1 MSFSR
6 NILLTL
12 FISFPIFLNSQTD
25 KDKSDFINDIYNEAL
40 SNGKSYEWLEYL
52 SNDIGHRLSGSV
64 NAERAVKWGKEEL
77 LPISDKVWL
86 QPVMVPKWVRGAPE
100 YAHIESTSG
109 KTIPVPI
116 LALGGSISTPSIGIN
131 ANVIEVKSFDD
142 LDILGEEK
150 IKDKIVFYNR
160 PMDRTIINTFQAYSQ
175 SVDQRTQGAKYASKY
190 GAIGV
195 IVRSMTTASDDFPH
209 TGSMYYDDLPLNKRI
224 PAAAIST
231 NGADILSSLLSLNKE
246 VKFYFRQNSK
256 NFPDQ
261 LSHNVIAEVKGS
273 KNPDEIIVVGGHLDS
288 WDVGDGSHDDG
299 SGIVQSMEVLRILKS
314 LGYKPNRTIRVVLF
328 MNEENG
334 LRGGNKYA
342 EIARKKNENH
352 FFALESDAG
361 GFTPRGFSFDTSVE
375 EFESI
380 KLWVNFFKDYA
391 LDSFFLGGSGAD
403 IGPLKDGKVILSGLR
418 PDPQRYFDYHH
429 AHSDT
434 FDKINR
440 RELELGAAA
449 MTALVYLMDNHKLYK

>member
-1 MSFSR
+1 MVF
-6 NILLTL
+6 IKKIIITLIITCPLLL
-12 FISFPIFLNSQTD
+12 YSQTD
-25 KDKSDFINDIYNEAL
+25 LEKSDFINNIYNEAL
-40 SNGKSYEWLEYL
+40 SNGESYEWLEYL

-64 NAERAVKWGKEEL
+64 NAERAVKWGRDEL
-77 LPISDKVWL
+77 IKISDKVWL

-100 YAHIESTSG
+100 YAHIESTPG
-109 KTIPVPI
+109 KTISVPI
-116 LALGGSISTPSIGIN
+116 LALGGSISTPSIGII
-131 ANVIEVKSFDD
+131 ANVVEVKNFND
-142 LDILGEEK
+142 LDKLGEEK
-150 IKDKIVFYNR
+150 VKGKIVFYNR
-160 PMDRTIINTFQAYSQ
+160 PMDPTIINTFEAYGQ
-175 SVDQRTQGAKYASKY
+175 TVNQRTQGAKYAAQF
-190 GAIGV
+190 GAVGV

-231 NGADILSSLLSLNKE
+231 NGADLLSSMLSLNKE

-261 LSHNVIAEVKGS
+261 LSHNVIAEIKGS
-273 KNPDEIIVVGGHLDS
+273 KYPHEIIVVGGHLDS

-299 SGIVQSMEVLRILKS
+299 AGIVQSMEVLRIFNS

-342 EIARKKNENH
+342 QIAKEKNENH

-380 KLWVNFFKDYA
+380 EPWVEYFKDYA
-391 LDSFFLGGSGAD
+391 LENFFLGGSGAD
-403 IGPLKDGKVILSGLR
+403 IGPLKDGRVILSGLR

-429 AHSDT
+429 APSDT

-449 MTALVYLMDNHKLYK
+449 MTALVYLMDNHKL

>member
-77 LPISDKVWL
+77 LTISDKVWL

-160 PMDRTIINTFQAYSQ
+160 PMDPTIINTFQAYSQ

-190 GAIGV
+190 GAVGV

-209 TGSMYYDDLPLNKRI
+209 TGSMYYDDLPLNERI

-380 KLWVNFFKDYA
+380 KLWIRFFKDYA

>member
-1 MSFSR
+1 MVFIKKIII
-6 NILLTL
+6 ILIITCPFL
-12 FISFPIFLNSQTD
+12 LNSQTD
-25 KDKSDFINDIYNEAL
+25 LEKSNFINDIYNEAL
-40 SNGKSYEWLEYL
+40 SNGESYEWLEYL

-64 NAERAVKWGKEEL
+64 NAERAVKWGRDEL
-77 LPISDKVWL
+77 IKISDKVWL

-100 YAHIESTSG
+100 YAHIESTPG

-116 LALGGSISTPSIGIN
+116 LALGGSISTPSIGII
-131 ANVIEVKSFDD
+131 ANVVEVKNFND
-142 LDILGEEK
+142 LDKLGEEK
-150 IKDKIVFYNR
+150 VKGKIVFYNR
-160 PMDRTIINTFQAYSQ
+160 PMDPTIINTFEAYSQ
-175 SVDQRTQGAKYASKY
+175 TVNQRTQGAKYAAQY
-190 GAIGV
+190 GAVGV

-231 NGADILSSLLSLNKE
+231 NGADLLSSMLSLNKE

-261 LSHNVIAEVKGS
+261 LSHNVIAEIKGS
-273 KNPDEIIVVGGHLDS
+273 KYPHEIIVVGGHLDS

-299 SGIVQSMEVLRILKS
+299 AGIVQSMEVIRIFKS

-342 EIARKKNENH
+342 QIAKEKNENH

-380 KLWVNFFKDYA
+380 EPWVEYFKDYA
-391 LDSFFLGGSGAD
+391 LENFFLGGSGAD
-403 IGPLKDGKVILSGLR
+403 IGPLKDGRVILSGLR

-429 AHSDT
+429 APSDT

-449 MTALVYLMDNHKLYK
+449 MTALVYLMDNHKL

>member
-1 MSFSR
+1 MVF
-6 NILLTL
+6 IKKIIITVIITCPFLLY
-12 FISFPIFLNSQTD
+12 SQTD
-25 KDKSDFINDIYNEAL
+25 LEKSDFINNIYNEAL
-40 SNGKSYEWLEYL
+40 SNGESYEWLEYL

-64 NAERAVKWGKEEL
+64 NAERAVKWGRDEL
-77 LPISDKVWL
+77 IKISDKVWL

-100 YAHIESTSG
+100 YAHIESTPG

-116 LALGGSISTPSIGIN
+116 LALGGSISTPSIGII
-131 ANVIEVKSFDD
+131 ANVVEVKNFND
-142 LDILGEEK
+142 LDKLGEEK
-150 IKDKIVFYNR
+150 VKGKIVFYNR
-160 PMDRTIINTFQAYSQ
+160 PMDPTIINTFEAYGQ
-175 SVDQRTQGAKYASKY
+175 TVNQRTQGAKYAAQF
-190 GAIGV
+190 GAVGV

-231 NGADILSSLLSLNKE
+231 NGADLLSSMLSLNKE

-261 LSHNVIAEVKGS
+261 LSHNVIAEIKGS
-273 KNPDEIIVVGGHLDS
+273 KYPDEIIVVGGHLDS

-299 SGIVQSMEVLRILKS
+299 AGIVQSMEVIRIFNS

-342 EIARKKNENH
+342 QIAKEKNENH

-380 KLWVNFFKDYA
+380 EPWVEYFKDYA
-391 LDSFFLGGSGAD
+391 LENFFLGGSGAD
-403 IGPLKDGKVILSGLR
+403 IGPLKDGRVILSGLR

-429 AHSDT
+429 APSDT

-449 MTALVYLMDNHKLYK
+449 MTALVYLMDNHKL

>member
-1 MSFSR
+1 MVF
-6 NILLTL
+6 IKKIIITL
-12 FISFPIFLNSQTD
+12 IITCPFLLNSQTD
-25 KDKSDFINDIYNEAL
+25 LEKSDFISNIYNEAL
-40 SNGKSYEWLEYL
+40 SNGESYEWLEYL

-64 NAERAVKWGKEEL
+64 NAERAVKWGRDEL
-77 LPISDKVWL
+77 IKISDKVWL

-100 YAHIESTSG
+100 YAHIESTPG
-109 KTIPVPI
+109 KTISVPI
-116 LALGGSISTPSIGIN
+116 LALGGSISTPSIGII
-131 ANVIEVKSFDD
+131 ANVVEVKNFND
-142 LDILGEEK
+142 LDKLGEEK
-150 IKDKIVFYNR
+150 VKGKIVFYNR
-160 PMDRTIINTFQAYSQ
+160 PMDPTIINTFEAYGQ
-175 SVDQRTQGAKYASKY
+175 TVNQRTQGAKYAAQF
-190 GAIGV
+190 GAVGV

-231 NGADILSSLLSLNKE
+231 NGADLLSSMLSLNKE

-261 LSHNVIAEVKGS
+261 LSHNVIAEIKGS
-273 KNPDEIIVVGGHLDS
+273 KYPHEIIVVGGHLDS

-299 SGIVQSMEVLRILKS
+299 AGIVQSMEVIRIFNS

-342 EIARKKNENH
+342 QIAKEKNENH

-380 KLWVNFFKDYA
+380 EPWVEYFKDYA
-391 LDSFFLGGSGAD
+391 LENFFLGGSGAD
-403 IGPLKDGKVILSGLR
+403 IGPLKDGRVILSGLR

-429 AHSDT
+429 APSDT

-449 MTALVYLMDNHKLYK
+449 MTALIYLMDNHKL

>member
-1 MSFSR
+1 MVF
-6 NILLTL
+6 IKKIIITL
-12 FISFPIFLNSQTD
+12 IITCPFLLNSQTD
-25 KDKSDFINDIYNEAL
+25 LEKSDFINNIYNEAL
-40 SNGKSYEWLEYL
+40 SNGESYEWLEYL

-64 NAERAVKWGKEEL
+64 NAERAVKWGRNEL
-77 LPISDKVWL
+77 IKISDKVWL

-100 YAHIESTSG
+100 YAHIESTPG
-109 KTIPVPI
+109 KTISVPI
-116 LALGGSISTPSIGIN
+116 LALGGSISTPSIGII
-131 ANVIEVKSFDD
+131 ANVVEVKSFDD
-142 LDILGEEK
+142 LDKLGEEK
-150 IKDKIVFYNR
+150 VKGKIVFYNR
-160 PMDRTIINTFQAYSQ
+160 PMDPTIINTFEAYSQ
-175 SVDQRTQGAKYASKY
+175 TVNQRTQGAKYAAQY
-190 GAIGV
+190 GAVGV

-231 NGADILSSLLSLNKE
+231 NGADLHSSMLSLNKE

-261 LSHNVIAEVKGS
+261 LSHNVIAEIKGS
-273 KNPDEIIVVGGHLDS
+273 KYPHEIIVVGGHLDS

-299 SGIVQSMEVLRILKS
+299 AGIVQSMEVIRIFNS

-342 EIARKKNENH
+342 QIAKEKNENH

-380 KLWVNFFKDYA
+380 EPWVEYFKDYA
-391 LDSFFLGGSGAD
+391 LENFFLGGSGAD
-403 IGPLKDGKVILSGLR
+403 IGPLKDGRVILSGLR

-429 AHSDT
+429 APSDT

-449 MTALVYLMDNHKLYK
+449 MTALVYLMDNHKL

>member
-1 MSFSR
+1 MSFIRKTSL
-6 NILLTL
+6 ILL
-12 FISFPIFLNSQTD
+12 ISFPFFLNSQTD
-25 KDKSDFINDIYNEAL
+25 KEKSDFINDIYNEAL
-40 SNGKSYEWLEYL
+40 SNGKSYDWLEYL

-64 NAERAVKWGKEEL
+64 NAETAVKWGKEEL
-77 LPISDKVWL
+77 SSISDKVWL

-100 YAHIESTSG
+100 YAHIESTDG
-109 KTIPVPI
+109 KTISVPI
-116 LALGGSISTPSIGIN
+116 LALGGSISTPSIGIV
-131 ANVIEVKSFDD
+131 ANVVEVKSFDE
-142 LDILGEEK
+142 LDQLGEEK
-150 IKDKIVFYNR
+150 INGKIVFYNR
-160 PMDRTIINTFQAYSQ
+160 PMNPTIINTFQAYGQ
-175 SVDQRTQGAKYASKY
+175 SVNQRTQGAKYAAQY
-190 GAIGV
+190 GAVGV
-195 IVRSMTTASDDFPH
+195 IVRSMTTASDNFPH

-231 NGADILSSLLSLNKE
+231 NGADLLSYMLSLNKE

-261 LSHNVIAEVKGS
+261 LSHNVIAEVRGS
-273 KNPDEIIVVGGHLDS
+273 KSPDEIIVIGGHLDS

-299 SGIVQSMEVLRILKS
+299 AGIVQSMEVIRILNS

-342 EIARKKNENH
+342 EIARAKNENH

-361 GFTPRGFSFDTSVE
+361 GFTPRGFSFDTSIE

-380 KLWVNFFKDYA
+380 KSWVGYFKDYA
-391 LDSFFLGGSGAD
+391 LDNFFIGGSGAD

-429 AHSDT
+429 SNSDT

-449 MTALVYLMDNHKLYK
+449 MTALVYLMDNHKL

>member
-1 MSFSR
+1 MRFIKK
-6 NILLTL
+6 ILLIFL
-12 FISFPIFLNSQTD
+12 VSSPIFLNSQND

-77 LPISDKVWL
+77 SPISDKVWL

-100 YAHIESTSG
+100 YAHIESTPG

-131 ANVIEVKSFDD
+131 ANVIEVKSFEE
-142 LDILGEEK
+142 LDRIGEKK
-150 IKDKIVFYNR
+150 IKGKIVFYNR
-160 PMDRTIINTFQAYSQ
+160 PMDPTVINTFQAYGQ
-175 SVDQRTQGAKYASKY
+175 TVNQRTQGAKYAAQY
-190 GAIGV
+190 GAVGV
-195 IVRSMTTASDDFPH
+195 IVRSMTTAYDDFPH
-209 TGSMYYDDLPLNKRI
+209 TGSMYYDDLPLNMRI

-231 NGADILSSLLSLNKE
+231 NGADLLSSMLSLNKE

-261 LSHNVIAEVKGS
+261 LSHNVIAEVKGN
-273 KNPDEIIVVGGHLDS
+273 KYPDEIIVVGGHLDS

-299 SGIVQSMEVLRILKS
+299 AGIVQSMEVIRIFKS

-342 EIARKKNENH
+342 EIAREKNENH

-361 GFTPRGFSFDTSVE
+361 GFTPRGFSFDTSAE
-375 EFESI
+375 EFELI
-380 KLWVNFFKDYA
+380 QPWVKYFKDYA
-391 LDSFFLGGSGAD
+391 LDNFFLGGSGAD
-403 IGPLKDGKVILSGLR
+403 IGPLKDGRVILSGLR

-429 AHSDT
+429 APSDT

-449 MTALVYLMDNHKLYK
+449 MTALIYLIDNHKL

>member
-1 MSFSR
+1 MVF
-6 NILLTL
+6 IKKIIITLIITCPFLLY
-12 FISFPIFLNSQTD
+12 SQTD
-25 KDKSDFINDIYNEAL
+25 LEKSDFINNIYNEAL
-40 SNGKSYEWLEYL
+40 SNGESYEWLEYL

-64 NAERAVKWGKEEL
+64 NAERAVKWGRDEL
-77 LPISDKVWL
+77 IKISDKVWL

-100 YAHIESTSG
+100 YAHIESTPG
-109 KTIPVPI
+109 KTISVPI
-116 LALGGSISTPSIGIN
+116 LALGGSISTPSIGII
-131 ANVIEVKSFDD
+131 ANVVEVKSFDD
-142 LDILGEEK
+142 LDKLGEEK
-150 IKDKIVFYNR
+150 VKGKIVFYNR
-160 PMDRTIINTFQAYSQ
+160 PMDPTIINTFEAYGQ
-175 SVDQRTQGAKYASKY
+175 TVNQRTQGAKYAAQY
-190 GAIGV
+190 GAVGV

-231 NGADILSSLLSLNKE
+231 NGADLLSSMLSLNKE

-261 LSHNVIAEVKGS
+261 LSHNVIAEIKGS
-273 KNPDEIIVVGGHLDS
+273 KYPHEIIVVGGHLDS

-299 SGIVQSMEVLRILKS
+299 AGIVQSMEVIRIFNS

-342 EIARKKNENH
+342 QIAKEKNENH

-380 KLWVNFFKDYA
+380 EPWVEYFKDYA
-391 LDSFFLGGSGAD
+391 LENFFLGGSGAD
-403 IGPLKDGKVILSGLR
+403 IGPLKDGRVILSGLR

-429 AHSDT
+429 APSDT

-449 MTALVYLMDNHKLYK
+449 MTALVYLMDNHKL

>member
-1 MSFSR
+1 MVF
-6 NILLTL
+6 IKKIIITLIITCPFLLY
-12 FISFPIFLNSQTD
+12 SQTD
-25 KDKSDFINDIYNEAL
+25 LEKSDFINNIYNEAL
-40 SNGKSYEWLEYL
+40 SNGESYEWLEYL

-64 NAERAVKWGKEEL
+64 NAERAVKWGRDEL
-77 LPISDKVWL
+77 IKISDKVWL

-100 YAHIESTSG
+100 YAHIESTPG
-109 KTIPVPI
+109 KTISVPI
-116 LALGGSISTPSIGIN
+116 LALGGSISTPSIGII
-131 ANVIEVKSFDD
+131 ANVVEVKSFND
-142 LDILGEEK
+142 LDKLGEEEVK
-150 IKDKIVFYNR
+150 GKIVFYNR
-160 PMDRTIINTFQAYSQ
+160 PMDPTIINTFQAYSKT
-175 SVDQRTQGAKYASKY
+175 VNQRTQGAKYAAKY
-190 GAIGV
+190 GAVGV

-231 NGADILSSLLSLNKE
+231 NGADLLSSMLSLNKE

-261 LSHNVIAEVKGS
+261 LSHNVIAEIKGS
-273 KNPDEIIVVGGHLDS
+273 KYPDEIIVVGGHLDS

-299 SGIVQSMEVLRILKS
+299 AGIVQSMEVIRIFNS

-342 EIARKKNENH
+342 QMAKEKNENH

-380 KLWVNFFKDYA
+380 EPWVEYFKDYA
-391 LDSFFLGGSGAD
+391 LENFFLGGSGAD
-403 IGPLKDGKVILSGLR
+403 IGPLKDGRVILSGLR

-429 AHSDT
+429 APSDT

-449 MTALVYLMDNHKLYK
+449 MTALVYLMDNHKL

>member
-1 MSFSR
+1 MVFIKKIII
-6 NILLTL
+6 ILIITCPFL
-12 FISFPIFLNSQTD
+12 LNSQTD
-25 KDKSDFINDIYNEAL
+25 LEKSNFINDIYNEAL
-40 SNGKSYEWLEYL
+40 SNGESYEWLEYL

-64 NAERAVKWGKEEL
+64 NAERAVKWGRDEL
-77 LPISDKVWL
+77 IKISDKVWL

-100 YAHIESTSG
+100 YAHIESTPG

-116 LALGGSISTPSIGIN
+116 LALGGSISTPSIGII
-131 ANVIEVKSFDD
+131 ANVVEVKNFND
-142 LDILGEEK
+142 LDKLGEEK
-150 IKDKIVFYNR
+150 VKGKIVFYNR
-160 PMDRTIINTFQAYSQ
+160 PMDPTIINTFEAYGQ
-175 SVDQRTQGAKYASKY
+175 TVNQRTQGAKYAAQF
-190 GAIGV
+190 GAVGV

-231 NGADILSSLLSLNKE
+231 NGADLLSSMLSLNKE

-261 LSHNVIAEVKGS
+261 LSHNVIAEIKGS
-273 KNPDEIIVVGGHLDS
+273 KYPHEIIVVGGHLDS

-299 SGIVQSMEVLRILKS
+299 AGIVQSMEVIRIFKS

-342 EIARKKNENH
+342 QIAKEKNENH

-380 KLWVNFFKDYA
+380 EPWVEYFKDYA
-391 LDSFFLGGSGAD
+391 LENFFLGGSGAD
-403 IGPLKDGKVILSGLR
+403 IGPLKDGRVILSGLR

-429 AHSDT
+429 APSDT
-434 FDKINR
+434 FDKINK
-440 RELELGAAA
+440 RELELGSATMA
-449 MTALVYLMDNHKLYK
+449 ALVYLIDFFSL

>member
-1 MSFSR
+1 MVF
-6 NILLTL
+6 IKKIIITLIITCPFLLY
-12 FISFPIFLNSQTD
+12 SQTD
-25 KDKSDFINDIYNEAL
+25 LEKSDFINNIYNEAL
-40 SNGKSYEWLEYL
+40 SNGESYEWLEYL

-64 NAERAVKWGKEEL
+64 NAERAVKWGRDEL
-77 LPISDKVWL
+77 IKISDKVWL

-100 YAHIESTSG
+100 YAHIESTPG
-109 KTIPVPI
+109 KTISVPI
-116 LALGGSISTPSIGIN
+116 LALGGSISTPSIGII
-131 ANVIEVKSFDD
+131 ANVVEVKNFND
-142 LDILGEEK
+142 LDKLGEEEVK
-150 IKDKIVFYNR
+150 GKIVFYNR
-160 PMDRTIINTFQAYSQ
+160 PMDPTIINTFQAYSQ
-175 SVDQRTQGAKYASKY
+175 TVNQRTQGAKYAAKY
-190 GAIGV
+190 GAVGV

-231 NGADILSSLLSLNKE
+231 NGADLLSSMLSLNKE

-261 LSHNVIAEVKGS
+261 LSHNVIAEIKGS
-273 KNPDEIIVVGGHLDS
+273 KYPDEIIVVGGHLDS

-299 SGIVQSMEVLRILKS
+299 AGIVQSMEVLRIFNS

-342 EIARKKNENH
+342 QIAKEKNENH

-380 KLWVNFFKDYA
+380 EPWVEYFKDYA
-391 LDSFFLGGSGAD
+391 LENFFLGGSGAD
-403 IGPLKDGKVILSGLR
+403 IGPLKDGRVILSGLR

-429 AHSDT
+429 APSDT

-449 MTALVYLMDNHKLYK
+449 MTALIYLMDNHKL

>member
-1 MSFSR
+1 MHFIKK
-6 NILLTL
+6 ILLIFL
-12 FISFPIFLNSQTD
+12 ISSPIFLNSQTD

-64 NAERAVKWGKEEL
+64 NAERAVKWGNEEL
-77 LPISDKVWL
+77 SPISDKVWL

-100 YAHIESTSG
+100 YAHIESTPG

-131 ANVIEVKSFDD
+131 ANVVEVKSFEE
-142 LDILGEEK
+142 LDRIGEKK
-150 IKDKIVFYNR
+150 IKGKIVFYNR
-160 PMDRTIINTFQAYSQ
+160 PMDPTIINTFQAYGQ
-175 SVDQRTQGAKYASKY
+175 TVNQRTQGAKYAAQY
-190 GAIGV
+190 GAVGV

-231 NGADILSSLLSLNKE
+231 NGADLLSSMLSLNKE

-261 LSHNVIAEVKGS
+261 LSHNVIAEVKGR
-273 KNPDEIIVVGGHLDS
+273 KYPDQIIVVGGHLDS

-299 SGIVQSMEVLRILKS
+299 AGIVQSMEVIRIFKS

-342 EIARKKNENH
+342 EIAREKNENH

-361 GFTPRGFSFDTSVE
+361 GFTPRGFSFDTSAE
-375 EFESI
+375 EFELI
-380 KLWVNFFKDYA
+380 EPWVKYFKDYA
-391 LDSFFLGGSGAD
+391 LDNFFLGGSGAD
-403 IGPLKDGKVILSGLR
+403 IGPLKDGRVILSGLR

-429 AHSDT
+429 APSDT

-449 MTALVYLMDNHKLYK
+449 MTALVYLIDNHKL

>member
-1 MSFSR
+1 MRFIKK
-6 NILLTL
+6 ILLIFL
-12 FISFPIFLNSQTD
+12 VSSPIFLNSQND

-77 LPISDKVWL
+77 SPISDKVWL

-100 YAHIESTSG
+100 YAHIESTPG

-131 ANVIEVKSFDD
+131 ANVVEVKSFEE
-142 LDILGEEK
+142 LDRIGEKK
-150 IKDKIVFYNR
+150 IKGKIVFYNR
-160 PMDRTIINTFQAYSQ
+160 PMDPTIINTFQAYGQ
-175 SVDQRTQGAKYASKY
+175 TVNQRTQGAKYAAQY
-190 GAIGV
+190 GAVGV

-231 NGADILSSLLSLNKE
+231 NGADLLSSMLSLNKE

-273 KNPDEIIVVGGHLDS
+273 KYPDQIIVVGGHLDS

-299 SGIVQSMEVLRILKS
+299 AGIVQSMEVIRIFKS

-342 EIARKKNENH
+342 EIAREKNENH

-361 GFTPRGFSFDTSVE
+361 GFTPRGFSFDTSAE
-375 EFESI
+375 EFELI
-380 KLWVNFFKDYA
+380 EPWVKYFKDYA
-391 LDSFFLGGSGAD
+391 LDNFFLGGSGAD
-403 IGPLKDGKVILSGLR
+403 IGPLKDGRVILSGLR

-429 AHSDT
+429 APSDT

-449 MTALVYLMDNHKLYK
+449 MTALIYLIDNHKL

>member
-1 MSFSR
+1 MVF
-6 NILLTL
+6 IKKIIITLIITCPFLLY
-12 FISFPIFLNSQTD
+12 SQTD
-25 KDKSDFINDIYNEAL
+25 LEKSDFINDIYNEAL
-40 SNGKSYEWLEYL
+40 SNGESYEWLEYL

-64 NAERAVKWGKEEL
+64 NAERAVKWGRDEL
-77 LPISDKVWL
+77 IKISDKVWL

-100 YAHIESTSG
+100 YAHIESTPG
-109 KTIPVPI
+109 KTISVPI
-116 LALGGSISTPSIGIN
+116 LALGGSISTPSIGII
-131 ANVIEVKSFDD
+131 ANVVEVKSFND
-142 LDILGEEK
+142 LDKLGEEEVK
-150 IKDKIVFYNR
+150 GKIVFYNR
-160 PMDRTIINTFQAYSQ
+160 PMDPTIINTFQAYSQ
-175 SVDQRTQGAKYASKY
+175 TVNQRTQGAKYAAKY
-190 GAIGV
+190 GAVGV

-231 NGADILSSLLSLNKE
+231 NGADLLSSMLSLNKE

-261 LSHNVIAEVKGS
+261 LSHNVIAEIKGS
-273 KNPDEIIVVGGHLDS
+273 KYPDEIIVVGGHLDS

-299 SGIVQSMEVLRILKS
+299 AGIVQSMEVIRIFNS

-342 EIARKKNENH
+342 QIAKEKNENH

-380 KLWVNFFKDYA
+380 EPWVEYFKDYA
-391 LDSFFLGGSGAD
+391 LDNFFLGGSGAD
-403 IGPLKDGKVILSGLR
+403 IGPLKDGRVILSGLR

-429 AHSDT
+429 APSDT

-449 MTALVYLMDNHKLYK
+449 MTALVYLMDNHKL

>member
-1 MSFSR
+1 MVF
-6 NILLTL
+6 IKKIIITLIITCPFLLY
-12 FISFPIFLNSQTD
+12 SQTD
-25 KDKSDFINDIYNEAL
+25 LEKSDFINNIYNEAL
-40 SNGKSYEWLEYL
+40 SNGESYEWLEYL

-64 NAERAVKWGKEEL
+64 NAERAVKWGRDEL
-77 LPISDKVWL
+77 IKISDKVWL

-100 YAHIESTSG
+100 YAHIESTPG
-109 KTIPVPI
+109 KTISVPI
-116 LALGGSISTPSIGIN
+116 LALGGSISTPSIGII
-131 ANVIEVKSFDD
+131 ANVVEVKSFND
-142 LDILGEEK
+142 LDKLGEEEVK
-150 IKDKIVFYNR
+150 GKIVFYNR
-160 PMDRTIINTFQAYSQ
+160 PMDPTIINTFQAYSQ
-175 SVDQRTQGAKYASKY
+175 TVNQRTQGAKYAAQY
-190 GAIGV
+190 GAVGV

-231 NGADILSSLLSLNKE
+231 NGADLLSSMLSLNKE

-261 LSHNVIAEVKGS
+261 LSHNVIAEIKGS
-273 KNPDEIIVVGGHLDS
+273 KYPHEIIVVGGHLDS

-299 SGIVQSMEVLRILKS
+299 AGIVQSMEVIRIFNS

-342 EIARKKNENH
+342 QIAKEKNENH

-380 KLWVNFFKDYA
+380 EPWVEYFKDYA
-391 LDSFFLGGSGAD
+391 LENFFLGGSGAD
-403 IGPLKDGKVILSGLR
+403 IGPLKDGRVILSGLR

-429 AHSDT
+429 APSDT

-449 MTALVYLMDNHKLYK
+449 MTALVYLMDNHKL

>member
-100 YAHIESTSG
+100 YAHIEATSG

-380 KLWVNFFKDYA
+380 KLWINFFKDYA

>member
-1 MSFSR
+1 MSFIRKTSL
-6 NILLTL
+6 ILL
-12 FISFPIFLNSQTD
+12 ISFPFFLNSQTD
-25 KDKSDFINDIYNEAL
+25 KEKSDFINDIYNEAL
-40 SNGKSYEWLEYL
+40 SNGKSYDWLEYL

-64 NAERAVKWGKEEL
+64 NAETAVKWGKEEL
-77 LPISDKVWL
+77 SSISDKVWL

-100 YAHIESTSG
+100 YAHIESTDG
-109 KTIPVPI
+109 KTISVPI
-116 LALGGSISTPSIGIN
+116 LALGGSISTPSIGIV
-131 ANVIEVKSFDD
+131 ANVVEVKSFDE
-142 LDILGEEK
+142 LDQLGEEK
-150 IKDKIVFYNR
+150 INGKIVFYNR
-160 PMDRTIINTFQAYSQ
+160 PMNPTIINTFQAYGQ
-175 SVDQRTQGAKYASKY
+175 SVNQRTQGAKYAAQY
-190 GAIGV
+190 GAVGV
-195 IVRSMTTASDDFPH
+195 IVRSMTTASDNFPH

-231 NGADILSSLLSLNKE
+231 NGADLLSSMLSLNKE

-261 LSHNVIAEVKGS
+261 LSHNVIAEVRGS
-273 KNPDEIIVVGGHLDS
+273 KSPDEIIVIGGHLDS

-299 SGIVQSMEVLRILKS
+299 AGIVQSMEVIRILNS

-342 EIARKKNENH
+342 EISRAKNENH

-361 GFTPRGFSFDTSVE
+361 GFTPRGFSFDTSIE

-380 KLWVNFFKDYA
+380 KSWVGYFKDYA
-391 LDSFFLGGSGAD
+391 LDNFFIGGSGAD

-429 AHSDT
+429 SNSDT
-434 FDKINR
+434 FDKINS

-449 MTALVYLMDNHKLYK
+449 MTALVYLMDNHKL

>member
-1 MSFSR
+1 MVF
-6 NILLTL
+6 IKKIIITLIITCPFLLY
-12 FISFPIFLNSQTD
+12 SQTD
-25 KDKSDFINDIYNEAL
+25 LEKSDFINNIYNEAL
-40 SNGKSYEWLEYL
+40 SNGESYEWLEYL

-64 NAERAVKWGKEEL
+64 NAERAVKWGRDEL
-77 LPISDKVWL
+77 IKISDKVWL

-100 YAHIESTSG
+100 YAHIESTPG
-109 KTIPVPI
+109 KTISVPI
-116 LALGGSISTPSIGIN
+116 LALGGSISTPSIGII
-131 ANVIEVKSFDD
+131 ANVVEVKNFND
-142 LDILGEEK
+142 LDKLGEEEVK
-150 IKDKIVFYNR
+150 GKIVFYNR
-160 PMDRTIINTFQAYSQ
+160 PMDPTIINTFQAYGQ
-175 SVDQRTQGAKYASKY
+175 TVNQRTQGAKYAAKY
-190 GAIGV
+190 GAVGV

-231 NGADILSSLLSLNKE
+231 NGADLLSSMLSLNKE

-261 LSHNVIAEVKGS
+261 LSHNVIAEIKGS
-273 KNPDEIIVVGGHLDS
+273 KYPDEIIVVGGHLDS

-299 SGIVQSMEVLRILKS
+299 AGIVQSMEVIRIFNS

-342 EIARKKNENH
+342 QIAKEKNENH

-380 KLWVNFFKDYA
+380 EPWVEYFKDYA
-391 LDSFFLGGSGAD
+391 LENFFLGGSGAD
-403 IGPLKDGKVILSGLR
+403 IGPLKDGRVILSGLR

-429 AHSDT
+429 APSDT

-449 MTALVYLMDNHKLYK
+449 MTALVYLMDNHKL